1 MTQVQFDGL
10 TPGSAET
17 LMREH
22 ELVHVMLQDSAG
34 REQKRFTWNKG
45 MTRLAPPLNPAS
57 AKPQCLTQLDLIV
70 SSPEQFNTAKAL
82 AERIKGQI
90 RPPAPAAE

>member
-10 TPGSAET
+10 PPGSVET

-45 MTRLAPPLNPAS
+45 MTRLSSPPNPAS
-57 AKPQCLTQLDLIV
+57 SKPQCLTQLDLIV
-70 SSPEQFNTAKAL
+70 SSPEQFDTAKAL
-82 AERIKGQI
+82 AERIKGQKK
-90 RPPAPAAE
+90 PPAAAVE